1 MGAGH
6 QIFKGKPELLFTQ
19 IEDAVIQQQI
29 DKHEATKKQNEAEE
43 EVTLT
48 PQKDEIT
55 YDDFQKMDI
64 RIQNPCDFGFNPY
77 RMKNKSFNMFVKDY
91 FEYQEIYENPDKMK
105 EYIHIQHLKKGQV
118 FFGVNF
124 EPADKMLNM

>member
-1 MGAGH
+1 MNFVDKKELGKALESRENGLNYFLHDLTLFQEGAEAMGFNKN
-6 QIFKGKPELLFTQ
+6 IFNCKYM
-19 IEDAVIQQQI
+19 
-29 DKHEATKKQNEAEE
+29 AEH
-43 EVTLT
+43 
-48 PQKDEIT
+48 
-55 YDDFQKMDI
+55 YGNQKMDI